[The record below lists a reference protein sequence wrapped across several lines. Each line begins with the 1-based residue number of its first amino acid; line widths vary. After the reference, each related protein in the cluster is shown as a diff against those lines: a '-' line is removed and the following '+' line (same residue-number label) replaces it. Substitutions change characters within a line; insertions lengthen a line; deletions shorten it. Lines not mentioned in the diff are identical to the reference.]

1 MRSQDG
7 AEKTGAAH
15 GPAQARKPAPGA
27 PLAGRLALQG
37 TIGNAA
43 VVQMLRAAGHPSA
56 QDRHR
61 HGAGCGHEQ
70 AEDRPSVQRSA
81 VRDVLRSAGRP
92 LDSTV
97 RSDMES
103 RLGADF
109 SDVRIHNDAAAR
121 ASAAEV
127 GARAYTSGH
136 HVVIGDG
143 GADRHTLAHELTH
156 VIQQRQGPVAGTD
169 NGSGLSVS
177 DPSDRFERE
186 AEANATRVMRAP
198 APGRREDDLNA
209 QRSVSSGATLQRVP
223 LPVVQRAPLPGY
235 NKRVDY
241 PQGAHTVTVN
251 GTAGDVGVEMKGELF
266 AGQLGTGQAPT
277 VQPAWWPPSGT
288 PIGDW
293 FKNYMVQGHLL
304 NHNLGGS
311 GKNLENLTPLVRQAN
326 SQHHAKVEKKLKGA
340 ILQSGHTARYH
351 VTADFSFHPTSAD
364 MKMTP
369 GSPEAVAFD
378 TIYRFGI
385 PGKISAEYTL
395 YDAKGKEVG
404 WDSWEIEN
412 NNLK

>member
-15 GPAQARKPAPGA
+15 GPAQARKPAPAPGA
-27 PLAGRLALQG
+27 PLAVRLALQG

-109 SDVRIHNDAAAR
+109 SDVRVHNDAAAR

-156 VIQQRQGPVAGTD
+156 VIQQRSGPVDGTEAP
-169 NGSGLSVS
+169 GGIRVS
-177 DPSDRFERE
+177 DPSDRFEQE
-186 AEANATRVMRAP
+186 AAANAERVMADPVPAPTAAPVEAAAP
-198 APGRREDDLNA
+198 AVAPAAVQRQSETEGEDEE
-209 QRSVSSGATLQRVP
+209 
-223 LPVVQRAPLPGY
+223 PVDVQGEFVQRA
-235 NKRVDY
+235 
-241 PQGAHTVTVN
+241 GADK
-251 GTAGDVGVEMKGELF
+251 AAEEEEE
-266 AGQLGTGQAPT
+266 
-277 VQPAWWPPSGT
+277 PP
-288 PIGDW
+288 
-293 FKNYMVQGHLL
+293 
-304 NHNLGGS
+304 
-311 GKNLENLTPLVRQAN
+311 
-326 SQHHAKVEKKLKGA
+326 
-340 ILQSGHTARYH
+340 
-351 VTADFSFHPTSAD
+351 
-364 MKMTP
+364 
-369 GSPEAVAFD
+369 PEA
-378 TIYRFGI
+378 
-385 PGKISAEYTL
+385 
-395 YDAKGKEVG
+395 
-404 WDSWEIEN
+404 
-412 NNLK
+412 